1 MRRCMPFPPKA
12 FIPYNDFYISCI
24 LAGGEKYHF
33 VLAEN
38 FIRCYADEEDNSNW
52 IDYFESQKY
61 EYFDVFKGFELS
73 SDCLKGDSS
82 LISDKIK
89 HYLDMGYTIIYNV
102 DTFYITS
109 YATYNYF
116 HSFHSLMIYDYD
128 DQYNFKG
135 RDYFNFTNYS
145 EKLVP
150 MSDINTSYQE
160 VYGENKN
167 YNNWLMIGVKLD
179 DDLTCTTVNNLKPFY
194 NPRKPDLEQLK
205 ESGLKLHCDI
215 LSNPVCNIQLPYDS
229 SKPKVNLEKVLFYL
243 NEFVDGVDYVKNDIR
258 YTLYSECKYK
268 TGIHIFDAMEDK
280 LLYIFTEALDQL
292 NMRTIKFIEHHIF
305 MMKLRI
311 EILKFEYDVEI
322 AAELVERINQLSKQS
337 ERFTLSIIKISIKRE
352 EADML
357 KAIALLNK
365 LKIEYKSII
374 RMLIHSIEHEITKGK
389 RNSMSTSD
397 KF

>member
-1 MRRCMPFPPKA
+1 MRRCMPYPPKT

-24 LAGGEKYHF
+24 LAGGENYHF

-229 SKPKVNLEKVLFYL
+229 SKPKVNLEKILFYL

-322 AAELVERINQLSKQS
+322 SDELVERINQLSKQS

-374 RMLIHSIEHEITKGK
+374 RVLIHSIEREITKGK

-397 KF
+397 KI

>member
-1 MRRCMPFPPKA
+1 MRRCMPFPPKT

-38 FIRCYADEEDNSNW
+38 FIRCYADEEDDSNW

-73 SDCLKGDSS
+73 SDCLKADSS
-82 LISDKIK
+82 LISDRIK

-150 MSDINTSYQE
+150 ISDINTSYQE

-215 LSNPVCNIQLPYDS
+215 LSNPVCNIQFPYDS
-229 SKPKVNLEKVLFYL
+229 SKPKVNLEKILFYL
-243 NEFVDGVDYVKNDIR
+243 NEFLDGVDYVKSDIR

-322 AAELVERINQLSKQS
+322 AAELVERINELSKQS

-365 LKIEYKSII
+365 LKIEYKIII
-374 RMLIHSIEHEITKGK
+374 RMLIHSIEREITKGK
-389 RNSMSTSD
+389 RNSMST
-397 KF
+397 